1 MHMKGL
7 SVGVGLMP
15 PVLLLSLE
23 EEEEEEEG
31 EGPGAGGGSRMQ
43 NDPKATSAMSPG
55 THWNATVS
63 ATPGG
68 RTVHVDAV

>member
-7 SVGVGLMP
+7 GIGAGPTP
-15 PVLLLSLE
+15 PVLLLTLE
-23 EEEEEEEG
+23 EVEG
-31 EGPGAGGGSRMQ
+31 KGGGGSSRMQ
-43 NDPKATSAMSPG
+43 NDPKAKSPTSPG

-68 RTVHVDAV
+68 RTVHVDTV